1 MKNTKEIKNTQVIDT
16 QELNAK
22 EVNKKTYND
31 GFDMKSNGGEPA
43 PLSREARQ
51 RRIAFI
57 QKERRRKAKK
67 QRIAAALITLS
78 VTAAGIASFC
88 IFGIPMINKSATD
101 APAAATT
108 AQKAS
113 TKKAATKTQPA
124 TSAQTNDN
132 TAYVDT
138 NGYTE
143 SKETYNYVDTNTNNN
158 DTNTNNN
165 NDTNTNNNSTNNN
178 TSYNTNSNTTTD
190 DKNVNVV
197 QPYDGSDTSKGGN
210 GSIGDSK
217 TNPIDN
223 PNAVKANT
231 ENKVNTNNNTN
242 TNTNN
247 DDVNVVQPF
256 EG

>member
-1 MKNTKEIKNTQVIDT
+1 MKNTKEIKNTQAINSIDT
-16 QELNAK
+16 NEAK
-22 EVNKKTYND
+22 TKVYND
-31 GFDMKSNGGEPA
+31 GFDMTSNSNEPA

-67 QRIAAALITLS
+67 QRIAAAVITLS
-78 VTAAGIASFC
+78 VAAAGIASFC
-88 IFGIPMINKSATD
+88 IFGIPMINKSAGN
-101 APAAATT
+101 APAAAAS

-113 TKKAATKTQPA
+113 TKKAASKTQPA

-132 TAYVDT
+132 SAYVDT

-143 SKETYNYVDTNTNNN
+143 SSETYNYVDTNTNNN
-158 DTNTNNN
+158 NTNTNTN
-165 NDTNTNNNSTNNN
+165 NDTNTNNNSTANNS
-178 TSYNTNSNTTTD
+178 TSYNTNTNTKTD
-190 DKNVNVV
+190 DNNVNVV
-197 QPYDGSDTSKGGN
+197 QPYNGSDTSKGGN

-223 PNAVKANT
+223 PNAAKANT
-231 ENKVNTNNNTN
+231 ENKANTNNN

>member
-16 QELNAK
+16 NEAK
-22 EVNKKTYND
+22 TKVYND
-31 GFDMKSNGGEPA
+31 GFDMTSNGSEPA

-67 QRIAAALITLS
+67 QRIAAAVITLS
-78 VTAAGIASFC
+78 VAAAGIASFC
-88 IFGIPMINKSATD
+88 IFGIPMINKSAGN
-101 APAAATT
+101 APAAAS

-113 TKKAATKTQPA
+113 TKKAASKTQPA

-132 TAYVDT
+132 SAYVDT

-143 SKETYNYVDTNTNNN
+143 SSETYNYVDTNTNNN

>member
-16 QELNAK
+16 NEAK
-22 EVNKKTYND
+22 TKVYND
-31 GFDMKSNGGEPA
+31 GFDMTSNSNEPA

-67 QRIAAALITLS
+67 QRIAAAVITLS
-78 VTAAGIASFC
+78 VAAAGIASFC
-88 IFGIPMINKSATD
+88 IFGIPMINKSASN
-101 APAAATT
+101 APAATT
-108 AQKAS
+108 SAQKAS
-113 TKKAATKTQPA
+113 TKKAASKTQPA

-132 TAYVDT
+132 SAYVDT
-138 NGYTE
+138 YGYTE
-143 SKETYNYVDTNTNNN
+143 SNETYNYVDTNNNNTDTNTNTNN

-165 NDTNTNNNSTNNN
+165 N
-178 TSYNTNSNTTTD
+178 TSYNTNNNTTTD

-197 QPYDGSDTSKGGN
+197 QPYNGSDTSKGGN

-223 PNAVKANT
+223 PNAAKANT
-231 ENKVNTNNNTN
+231 ENKANTNNN

>member
-1 MKNTKEIKNTQVIDT
+1 MKNTKEIKNTQVINSIDT
-16 QELNAK
+16 NEAK
-22 EVNKKTYND
+22 TKVYND
-31 GFDMKSNGGEPA
+31 GFDMTSNDSEPA

-67 QRIAAALITLS
+67 QRIAAAVITLS
-78 VTAAGIASFC
+78 VAAAGIASFC
-88 IFGIPMINKSATD
+88 IFGIPMINKSASN
-101 APAAATT
+101 APAATT
-108 AQKAS
+108 SAQKAS
-113 TKKAATKTQPA
+113 TKKAAAKTQPA

-132 TAYVDT
+132 SAYVDT

-143 SKETYNYVDTNTNNN
+143 SNETYNYVDTNNNN
-158 DTNTNNN
+158 TDTNTNTNS
-165 NDTNTNNNSTNNN
+165 DTNTNNNSTNNN
-178 TSYNTNSNTTTD
+178 TSYNTNNNTTTD

-197 QPYDGSDTSKGGN
+197 QPYNGSDTSKGGN

-223 PNAVKANT
+223 PNAAKGNT
-231 ENKVNTNNNTN
+231 ENKVSTNN

>member
-16 QELNAK
+16 NEAK
-22 EVNKKTYND
+22 TKVYND
-31 GFDMKSNGGEPA
+31 GFDMTSNDSEPA

-88 IFGIPMINKSATD
+88 IFGIPMINKSASN
-101 APAAATT
+101 APAATT
-108 AQKAS
+108 SAQKAS
-113 TKKAATKTQPA
+113 TKKAASKTQPA

-132 TAYVDT
+132 SAYVDT

-158 DTNTNNN
+158 DTNTNTN
-165 NDTNTNNNSTNNN
+165 NDTNTNNNSTANNN
-178 TSYNTNSNTTTD
+178 TSYNTNTNTKTD
-190 DKNVNVV
+190 DNNVNVV

>member
-1 MKNTKEIKNTQVIDT
+1 MKNTKEIKNTQ
-16 QELNAK
+16 ELTTN

-31 GFDMKSNGGEPA
+31 GFDMKSNGTEPA

-88 IFGIPMINKSATD
+88 IFGIPMINKSATN
-101 APAAATT
+101 APEAATT

-113 TKKAATKTQPA
+113 TKKAAAKTQPA

-158 DTNTNNN
+158 DANTNTNNN
-165 NDTNTNNNSTNNN
+165 NDTNNSTNNN
-178 TSYNTNSNTTTD
+178 TSYNNNNNTNTD

-197 QPYDGSDTSKGGN
+197 QPYDGSNTGKGGD

-217 TNPIDN
+217 ANPIDN
-223 PNAVKANT
+223 PNAAKANS
-231 ENKVNTNNNTN
+231 ENKVNTNNNANNN

>member
-1 MKNTKEIKNTQVIDT
+1 MKNTKEIKNTQ
-16 QELNAK
+16 ELTTN

-31 GFDMKSNGGEPA
+31 GFDMKSNGSEPA

-88 IFGIPMINKSATD
+88 IFGIPMINKSATN

-113 TKKAATKTQPA
+113 TKKAAAKTQPA

-143 SKETYNYVDTNTNNN
+143 SK
-158 DTNTNNN
+158 
-165 NDTNTNNNSTNNN
+165 
-178 TSYNTNSNTTTD
+178 
-190 DKNVNVV
+190 
-197 QPYDGSDTSKGGN
+197 
-210 GSIGDSK
+210 
-217 TNPIDN
+217 
-223 PNAVKANT
+223 
-231 ENKVNTNNNTN
+231 
-242 TNTNN
+242 
-247 DDVNVVQPF
+247 
-256 EG
+256 